1 MPFPTIAIIGLGTM
15 GLNLAL
21 NCKDHNIP
29 VFGYDP
35 DPEKQGPFKQNRAG
49 TLFNNLEPLIE
60 ALPTPR
66 TVLLLIPDSVF
77 TEVYLQRLLSLLNR
91 GDLII
96 DAGNAHYKRT
106 ESFQQIA
113 ASNEIHYVGMGISG
127 GAEGARNGAAIMLGG
142 ASGVVTTLLPLLT
155 PLAAKAEDGQPC
167 ITAVGPSGSG
177 HFVKMIHNGIEYAE
191 MQILAELW
199 LYLHTVCGFTPQ
211 QVAAVFMEWNQTEHS
226 FLLETAATVLS
237 AQDTESNTPLI
248 EQIAD
253 HSNQKGTGQWSV
265 MAALEY
271 GIPAPSIAEAVF
283 CRQLSNC
290 PTLRDQA
297 LSIGSA
303 HSAKR
308 QEELVQFAHSAYI
321 GAQLSA
327 YTQGFSI
334 IVQASQTEHWGV
346 NLQQLA
352 NGWRNGCIIRGRL
365 IEEVA
370 TAYAQQPAST
380 HLLQM
385 ELFNTQIHSIH
396 GNWKQFIEV
405 SIQNQLATPVISTS
419 LFYVHGWH
427 STQLGANLI
436 EGMRDCFGGH
446 GFSKKGASSPQ
457 HYNWQ
462 PS

>member
-1 MPFPTIAIIGLGTM
+1 
-15 GLNLAL
+15 
-21 NCKDHNIP
+21 
-29 VFGYDP
+29 
-35 DPEKQGPFKQNRAG
+35 
-49 TLFNNLEPLIE
+49 
-60 ALPTPR
+60 
-66 TVLLLIPDSVF
+66 
-77 TEVYLQRLLSLLNR
+77 
-91 GDLII
+91 
-96 DAGNAHYKRT
+96 
-106 ESFQQIA
+106 
-113 ASNEIHYVGMGISG
+113 
-127 GAEGARNGAAIMLGG
+127 
-142 ASGVVTTLLPLLT
+142 
-155 PLAAKAEDGQPC
+155 
-167 ITAVGPSGSG
+167 
-177 HFVKMIHNGIEYAE
+177 
-191 MQILAELW
+191 
-199 LYLHTVCGFTPQ
+199 
-211 QVAAVFMEWNQTEHS
+211 
-226 FLLETAATVLS
+226 
-237 AQDTESNTPLI
+237 
-248 EQIAD
+248 
-253 HSNQKGTGQWSV
+253 
-265 MAALEY
+265 
-271 GIPAPSIAEAVF
+271 
-283 CRQLSNC
+283 LSNC

-396 GNWKQFIEV
+396 DNWKQFIEV